1 MGRVDLRMET
11 RLKKRLPYNF
21 YKYASIITELGYS
34 IVIPDLDT

>member
-11 RLKKRLPYNF
+11 RLKRLPYNF